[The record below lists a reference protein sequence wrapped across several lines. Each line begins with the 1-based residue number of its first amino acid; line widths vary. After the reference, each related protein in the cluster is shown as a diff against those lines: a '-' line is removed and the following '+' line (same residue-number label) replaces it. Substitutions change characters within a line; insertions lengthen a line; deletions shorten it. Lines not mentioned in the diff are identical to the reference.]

1 MAESG
6 GLPGWVEAWVG
17 KVVQVHVHGDP
28 DPLFGVLEDWDR
40 RGVVLRHTEDMVR
53 LTASR
58 VENVP
63 SEPMMIL
70 VTWSAVRYVS
80 VLLEEL
86 EREGLAL
93 RVGLLRPSTP
103 LESTLLPGSA

>member
-6 GLPGWVEAWVG
+6 GLPSWVEAWVG
-17 KVVQVHVHGDP
+17 KVVQVHVHGDS
-28 DPLFGVLEDWDR
+28 DPLFGVLVDWDA
-40 RGVVLRHTEDMVR
+40 RGVVLRHTEDMVS

-63 SEPMMIL
+63 FEPMMIL
-70 VTWSAVRYVS
+70 VTWSAIRYVS

-86 EREGLAL
+86 EKD
-93 RVGLLRPSTP
+93 
-103 LESTLLPGSA
+103 

>member
-6 GLPGWVEAWVG
+6 GLPAWVEGWVG

-28 DPLFGVLEDWDR
+28 DPLFGVLEDWDA

-58 VENVP
+58 VEEVS
-63 SEPMMIL
+63 SEARMIL

-86 EREGLAL
+86 EKD
-93 RVGLLRPSTP
+93 
-103 LESTLLPGSA
+103 

>member
-6 GLPGWVEAWVG
+6 GLPSWVEAWVS
-17 KVVQVHVHGDP
+17 KVVQVHVHGDS
-28 DPLFGVLEDWDR
+28 DPLFGVLVDWDR
-40 RGVVLRHTEDMVR
+40 RGVVLRHTEDMVN

-58 VENVP
+58 VEDVP

-86 EREGLAL
+86 EEKD
-93 RVGLLRPSTP
+93 
-103 LESTLLPGSA
+103 

>member
-17 KVVQVHVHGDP
+17 KVVQVHVHGDS
-28 DPLFGVLEDWDR
+28 DPLFGILEDWDR
-40 RGVVLRHTEDMVR
+40 RGVVLRHTEDMVS

-63 SEPMMIL
+63 SEPMMI

-86 EREGLAL
+86 EEKD
-93 RVGLLRPSTP
+93 
-103 LESTLLPGSA
+103 

>member
-6 GLPGWVEAWVG
+6 GLPSWVEAWVG
-17 KVVQVHVHGDP
+17 KVVQVHVHGDS
-28 DPLFGVLEDWDR
+28 DPLFGVLVDWDA
-40 RGVVLRHTEDMVR
+40 RGVVLRHTEEMVG

-58 VENVP
+58 VEDVP

-70 VTWSAVRYVS
+70 ITWSAVRYVS

-86 EREGLAL
+86 EED
-93 RVGLLRPSTP
+93 
-103 LESTLLPGSA
+103 

>member
-6 GLPGWVEAWVG
+6 GLPAWVQAWVG
-17 KVVQVHVHGDP
+17 KVVQVHVHGDT
-28 DPLFGVLEDWDR
+28 DPLFGVLEDFDA

-58 VENVP
+58 VEELP
-63 SEPMMIL
+63 SKPMMIL

-86 EREGLAL
+86 EKD
-93 RVGLLRPSTP
+93 
-103 LESTLLPGSA
+103 

>member
-6 GLPGWVEAWVG
+6 GLPAWVEAWVG
-17 KVVQVHVHGDP
+17 KVVQVHLHGDP
-28 DPLFGVLEDWDR
+28 DPLLGVLEDWDA
-40 RGVVLRHTEDMVR
+40 RGVVLRHTEEMVR

-58 VENVP
+58 GGDGP
-63 SEPMMIL
+63 SDPMMIL

-86 EREGLAL
+86 EKD
-93 RVGLLRPSTP
+93 
-103 LESTLLPGSA
+103 

>member
-1 MAESG
+1 M
-6 GLPGWVEAWVG
+6 
-17 KVVQVHVHGDP
+17 
-28 DPLFGVLEDWDR
+28 
-40 RGVVLRHTEDMVR
+40 VLRHTEDMVR

-86 EREGLAL
+86 EEKD
-93 RVGLLRPSTP
+93 
-103 LESTLLPGSA
+103 

>member
-1 MAESG
+1 MAENG
-6 GLPGWVEAWVG
+6 GFPVWVAAWVG

-28 DPLFGVLEDWDR
+28 DPLFGILEDFDA

-58 VENVP
+58 VEGVP
-63 SEPMMIL
+63 SEPRMIL

-86 EREGLAL
+86 EED
-93 RVGLLRPSTP
+93 
-103 LESTLLPGSA
+103 

>member
-1 MAESG
+1 
-6 GLPGWVEAWVG
+6 
-17 KVVQVHVHGDP
+17 
-28 DPLFGVLEDWDR
+28 
-40 RGVVLRHTEDMVR
+40 VVLRHTKDLVS

-58 VENVP
+58 VEDVP

-86 EREGLAL
+86 EEKD
-93 RVGLLRPSTP
+93 
-103 LESTLLPGSA
+103 

>member
-6 GLPGWVEAWVG
+6 GLPGWVGAWVG
-17 KVVQVHVHGDP
+17 KVVQVHLHGDP
-28 DPLFGVLEDWDR
+28 DPLLGVLEDWDA

-53 LTASR
+53 SGAASR
-58 VENVP
+58 GGDGS
-63 SEPMMIL
+63 SEARMIL

-86 EREGLAL
+86 EKD
-93 RVGLLRPSTP
+93 
-103 LESTLLPGSA
+103 

>member
-1 MAESG
+1 MIRKGGIPMAESG

-17 KVVQVHVHGDP
+17 KVVQVYVHGDS

-40 RGVVLRHTEDMVR
+40 RGVVLRHTEDMVS

-58 VENVP
+58 VEDVP

-86 EREGLAL
+86 EEKD
-93 RVGLLRPSTP
+93 
-103 LESTLLPGSA
+103 

>member
-28 DPLFGVLEDWDR
+28 DPLFGVLEDWDQ

-53 LTASR
+53 LTDS
-58 VENVP
+58 ELHEPFGSVP
-63 SEPMMIL
+63 VGPPK
-70 VTWSAVRYVS
+70 SA
-80 VLLEEL
+80 
-86 EREGLAL
+86 AC
-93 RVGLLRPSTP
+93 
-103 LESTLLPGSA
+103 SAAHSA

>member
-6 GLPGWVEAWVG
+6 GLPSWVEAWVG
-17 KVVQVHVHGDP
+17 KVVQVHVHGDS
-28 DPLFGVLEDWDR
+28 DPLFSILEDWDR
-40 RGVVLRHTEDMVR
+40 RGVVLRHTEAMVS

-86 EREGLAL
+86 EEKD
-93 RVGLLRPSTP
+93 
-103 LESTLLPGSA
+103 

>member
-1 MAESG
+1 M
-6 GLPGWVEAWVG
+6 
-17 KVVQVHVHGDP
+17 
-28 DPLFGVLEDWDR
+28 
-40 RGVVLRHTEDMVR
+40 VLRHTEDMVR

-63 SEPMMIL
+63 SEPMMI

-86 EREGLAL
+86 EEKD
-93 RVGLLRPSTP
+93 
-103 LESTLLPGSA
+103 

>member
-1 MAESG
+1 MVESG
-6 GLPGWVEAWVG
+6 GLPAWVGSWVG
-17 KVVQVHVHGDP
+17 KVVQVYVHGDS
-28 DPLFGVLEDWDR
+28 DPLFGILEDWDS

-58 VENVP
+58 VEDVP

-70 VTWSAVRYVS
+70 VTWSSVRYVS

-86 EREGLAL
+86 EED
-93 RVGLLRPSTP
+93 
-103 LESTLLPGSA
+103 

>member
-6 GLPGWVEAWVG
+6 GLPAWVGAWVG
-17 KVVQVHVHGDP
+17 KVVQVHVHGDS
-28 DPLFGVLEDWDR
+28 DPLFGILEDWDS
-40 RGVVLRHTEDMVR
+40 RGVVLRHTEEMVG

-58 VENVP
+58 VEDVP
-63 SEPMMIL
+63 SEPRMIL

-86 EREGLAL
+86 EED
-93 RVGLLRPSTP
+93 
-103 LESTLLPGSA
+103 

>member
-6 GLPGWVEAWVG
+6 GLPAWVGAWVG
-17 KVVQVHVHGDP
+17 KVVRVHVHGDS
-28 DPLFGVLEDWDR
+28 DPLFGILEDWDS
-40 RGVVLRHTEDMVR
+40 RGVVLRHTEEMVV

-58 VENVP
+58 VEDVP
-63 SEPMMIL
+63 SEPRMIL

-86 EREGLAL
+86 EGD
-93 RVGLLRPSTP
+93 
-103 LESTLLPGSA
+103 

>member
-1 MAESG
+1 MAENG
-6 GLPGWVEAWVG
+6 GFPAWVAAWVG
-17 KVVQVHVHGDP
+17 KVVQVHVQGDP
-28 DPLFGVLEDWDR
+28 DPLFGILEDFDA

-58 VENVP
+58 VEDVP
-63 SEPMMIL
+63 SEPRMIL

-86 EREGLAL
+86 EEG
-93 RVGLLRPSTP
+93 
-103 LESTLLPGSA
+103 

>member
-6 GLPGWVEAWVG
+6 GLPARVGSWVG
-17 KVVQVHVHGDP
+17 KVVQVHVHGDS
-28 DPLFGVLEDWDR
+28 DPLFGILEDWDS

-58 VENVP
+58 VEDVP
-63 SEPMMIL
+63 SEPRMIL

-86 EREGLAL
+86 EKD
-93 RVGLLRPSTP
+93 
-103 LESTLLPGSA
+103 